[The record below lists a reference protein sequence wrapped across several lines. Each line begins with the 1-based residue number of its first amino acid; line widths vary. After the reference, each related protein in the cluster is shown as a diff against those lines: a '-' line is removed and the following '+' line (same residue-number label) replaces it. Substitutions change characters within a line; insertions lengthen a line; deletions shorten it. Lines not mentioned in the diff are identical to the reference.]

1 MKLTKESKEALKK
14 EIKESLSSQKE
25 VNKIV
30 VFGSFVN
37 TDNPNDIDIAV
48 FQDSSEPYLSL
59 AMKYRKLTRKISKKI
74 PLDIIPIK
82 TNVINNWFF
91 SEIETGEMIYE
102 R

>member
-1 MKLTKESKEALKK
+1 MKLTKETKEVLKK

-25 VNKIV
+25 INKIV
-30 VFGSFVN
+30 VFGSFLD

-48 FQDSSEPYLSL
+48 FQDSEETYLSL
-59 AMKYRKLTRKISKKI
+59 AMRYRKLTRKIAKII

-82 TNVINNWFF
+82 TNVLNNWFL
-91 SEIETGEMIYE
+91 SEIKSGEMIYE